1 MGNIY
6 IGMDPCLVLSSIQ
19 KANRFTKH
27 NMKKSMTLPKLRET
41 DDKNKTVQRMDT
53 WQSRF
58 SDIRDNPC
66 LGWNSSNKK
75 FRESKSMAVGREI
88 YFGCIS
94 TIIRNAMVHVMKRCM
109 RSL

>member
-1 MGNIY
+1 
-6 IGMDPCLVLSSIQ
+6 MDPCLVLSSIQ

-75 FRESKSMAVGREI
+75 IRESESMALGRDI

-94 TIIRNAMVHVMKRCM
+94 TIYLYVMQWYM
-109 RSL
+109 Y